1 MNAKQVLHQE
11 KLNKW
16 VATFHEQRESGL
28 TVRDWCS
35 QNSVSPYAFFY
46 WKRMAKE
53 AYVQAMIPKSQPL
66 SSDDSTESHEL
77 YNLRELSSPQPSPSS
92 SVTLSLPGV
101 RIEFDESASDERILQ
116 VLKAVR
122 HV

>member
-1 MNAKQVLHQE
+1 ML
-11 KLNKW
+11 
-16 VATFHEQRESGL
+16 
-28 TVRDWCS
+28 
-35 QNSVSPYAFFY
+35 
-46 WKRMAKE
+46 
-53 AYVQAMIPKSQPL
+53 PKSEPL
-66 SSDDSTESHEL
+66 PSDAPTESHEL
-77 YNLRELSSPQPSPSS
+77 YNLRELSSPQPSPSA